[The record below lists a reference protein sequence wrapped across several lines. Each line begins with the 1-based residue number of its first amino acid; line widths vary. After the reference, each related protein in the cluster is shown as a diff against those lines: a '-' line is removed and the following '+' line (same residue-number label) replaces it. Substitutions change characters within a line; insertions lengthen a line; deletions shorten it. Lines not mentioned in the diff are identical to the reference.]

1 MAGAETLPSFAIDL
15 PHQEAALA
23 LAGEAEATL
32 HRLEALTGASLVL
45 RGLQLVIQGNPPPPA
60 GARLGSGGAAS
71 APLG

>member
-45 RGLQLVIQGNPPPPA
+45 RGLQLVIQGNPPPA
-60 GARLGSGGAAS
+60 GARLGSGGVAS

>member
-1 MAGAETLPSFAIDL
+1 MAGAETLPCFSIDL

-45 RGLQLVIQGNPPPPA
+45 RGCNW
-60 GARLGSGGAAS
+60 
-71 APLG
+71 